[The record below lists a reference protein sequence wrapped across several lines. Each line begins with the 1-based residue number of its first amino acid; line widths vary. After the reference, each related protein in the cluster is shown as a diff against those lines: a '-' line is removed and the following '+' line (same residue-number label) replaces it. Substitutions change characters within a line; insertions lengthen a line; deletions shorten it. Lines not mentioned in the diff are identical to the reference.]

1 VTRDRAGRIA
11 ATTVAAILP
20 LGFLAIFFALP
31 VAGMLA
37 RGFAPG
43 GVLDLGGF
51 AEVLGR
57 ARTQRIIG
65 FTLAISAAATVISVV
80 VGVPVA
86 HALYRLA
93 LPGRRTLRAI
103 VAMPFVL
110 PTVVVGVM
118 FRSLLAEGGALG
130 GLGLDGEWGGILAA
144 FVFFNLAVVVR
155 TVGAAWE
162 GLDRRPEEA
171 AGTLGAGPAT
181 VFRTVT
187 LPALA
192 PSIISAASIV
202 FLFCATAFGVVLTMG
217 GLAYGTVET
226 EIYLLTTALF
236 DLRGAAVLSVVQL
249 VAVVAML
256 LLADRARSRDPGT
269 QRAAKSAIAPGRVTA
284 YAMGSVIATVL
295 AVAFVAVPVLALV
308 VRSLRRQGEWTLDYY
323 LALGRV
329 GGADGRSALPVT
341 VWEALGTSWRIAIDA
356 TILAVVLGLLVA
368 VLVSRP
374 ARSPGGL
381 RWRRLLDGVVMLP
394 LGVSAVTVG
403 FGFLITL
410 DRPPL
415 DLRTSPVLI
424 PIAQAIVALPLVV
437 RTLRR
442 CCGLS
447 TTGNGKSPRRW
458 VLARGRCSPPSTCR
472 SSGGRCWRPSGWRSR
487 SRWGSSVRR
496 VSLRGPTARPSP
508 WSSIASSGAR
518 GSTISAWHSRRRS
531 SSPLSPSPSWVSSS
545 GCGCRQWVPSDAVDQ
560 PCVGVFRGDPRGRR
574 CQP

>member
-1 VTRDRAGRIA
+1 VTWDRAGRIA

-51 AEVLGR
+51 AEVLSR

-171 AGTLGAGPAT
+171 AATLGAGPAT

-256 LLADRARSRDPGT
+256 LLADRARSRDAGT

-437 RTLRR
+437 RTLAPVLRAIDDR
-442 CCGLS
+442 QRQVAATLGAR
-447 TTGNGKSPRRW
+447 PW
-458 VLARGRCSPPSTCR
+458 QVLATVDLPII
-472 SSGGRCWRPSGWRSR
+472 WRPLLAAVGLALAVSLGEFGATSFLARPDSPTLPVVIYR
-487 SRWGSSVRR
+487 LIGRPGVDNLGMALAASVILAVVTVTVMGVVERLRVSSV
-496 VSLRGPTARPSP
+496 
-508 WSSIASSGAR
+508 GA
-518 GSTISAWHSRRRS
+518 
-531 SSPLSPSPSWVSSS
+531 
-545 GCGCRQWVPSDAVDQ
+545 
-560 PCVGVFRGDPRGRR
+560 F
-574 CQP
+574 

>member
-1 VTRDRAGRIA
+1 MTRDRAGRIA

-171 AGTLGAGPAT
+171 AATLGAGPAT

-256 LLADRARSRDPGT
+256 LLADRARSRDAGT

-308 VRSLRRQGEWTLDYY
+308 IRSLRRQGEWTLDYY
-323 LALGRV
+323 FALGRV

-437 RTLRR
+437 RTLAPVLRAIDDR
-442 CCGLS
+442 QRQVAATLGAR
-447 TTGNGKSPRRW
+447 PW
-458 VLARGRCSPPSTCR
+458 QVLATVDLPII
-472 SSGGRCWRPSGWRSR
+472 WRPLLAAIGLALAVSLGEFGATSFLARPDSPTLPVVIYR
-487 SRWGSSVRR
+487 LIGRPGVDNLGMALAASVILAVVTVTVMGVVERLRVSSV
-496 VSLRGPTARPSP
+496 
-508 WSSIASSGAR
+508 GA
-518 GSTISAWHSRRRS
+518 
-531 SSPLSPSPSWVSSS
+531 
-545 GCGCRQWVPSDAVDQ
+545 
-560 PCVGVFRGDPRGRR
+560 F
-574 CQP
+574 

>member
-1 VTRDRAGRIA
+1 VTWDRAGRSA

-51 AEVLGR
+51 AEVLSR

-171 AGTLGAGPAT
+171 AATLGAGPAT

-256 LLADRARSRDPGT
+256 LLADRARSRDAGT

-437 RTLRR
+437 RTLAPVLRAIDDR
-442 CCGLS
+442 QRQVAATLGAR
-447 TTGNGKSPRRW
+447 PW
-458 VLARGRCSPPSTCR
+458 QVLATVDLPII
-472 SSGGRCWRPSGWRSR
+472 WRPLLAAVGLALAVSLGEFGATSFLARPDSPTLPVVIYR
-487 SRWGSSVRR
+487 LIGRPGVDNLGMALAASVILAVVTVTVMGVVERLRVSSV
-496 VSLRGPTARPSP
+496 
-508 WSSIASSGAR
+508 GA
-518 GSTISAWHSRRRS
+518 
-531 SSPLSPSPSWVSSS
+531 
-545 GCGCRQWVPSDAVDQ
+545 
-560 PCVGVFRGDPRGRR
+560 F
-574 CQP
+574 

>member
-1 VTRDRAGRIA
+1 MTRDRAGRIA

-171 AGTLGAGPAT
+171 AATLGAGPAT

-256 LLADRARSRDPGT
+256 LLADRARSRDAGT

-374 ARSPGGL
+374 ARSPGGM

-437 RTLRR
+437 RTLAPVLRAIDDR
-442 CCGLS
+442 QRQVAATLGAR
-447 TTGNGKSPRRW
+447 PW
-458 VLARGRCSPPSTCR
+458 QVLATVDLPII
-472 SSGGRCWRPSGWRSR
+472 WRPLLAAVGLALA
-487 SRWGSSVRR
+487 
-496 VSLRGPTARPSP
+496 VSLGEFGATSFLARPDSP
-508 WSSIASSGAR
+508 TLPVVIYRLIG
-518 GSTISAWHSRRRS
+518 
-531 SSPLSPSPSWVSSS
+531 
-545 GCGCRQWVPSDAVDQ
+545 
-560 PCVGVFRGDPRGRR
+560 
-574 CQP
+574 

>member
-1 VTRDRAGRIA
+1 MLDELPVR
-11 ATTVAAILP
+11 LP

-171 AGTLGAGPAT
+171 AATLGAGPAT

-256 LLADRARSRDPGT
+256 LLADRARSRDAGT

-368 VLVSRP
+368 VLQRLE
-374 ARSPGGL
+374 RGL
-381 RWRRLLDGVVMLP
+381 HHPHQRGHE
-394 LGVSAVTVG
+394 VG
-403 FGFLITL
+403 HR
-410 DRPPL
+410 D
-415 DLRTSPVLI
+415 
-424 PIAQAIVALPLVV
+424 
-437 RTLRR
+437 
-442 CCGLS
+442 
-447 TTGNGKSPRRW
+447 
-458 VLARGRCSPPSTCR
+458 
-472 SSGGRCWRPSGWRSR
+472 
-487 SRWGSSVRR
+487 
-496 VSLRGPTARPSP
+496 
-508 WSSIASSGAR
+508 
-518 GSTISAWHSRRRS
+518 RRREQVA
-531 SSPLSPSPSWVSSS
+531 PNRAFAPHL
-545 GCGCRQWVPSDAVDQ
+545 DACWIRTRTEAN
-560 PCVGVFRGDPRGRR
+560 PGRSAQEHR
-574 CQP
+574 RT

>member
-171 AGTLGAGPAT
+171 AATLGAGPAT

-256 LLADRARSRDPGT
+256 LLADRARSRDAGT

-437 RTLRR
+437 RTLAPVLRAIDDR
-442 CCGLS
+442 QRQVAATLGAR
-447 TTGNGKSPRRW
+447 PW
-458 VLARGRCSPPSTCR
+458 QVLATVDLPII
-472 SSGGRCWRPSGWRSR
+472 WRPLLAAIGLALAVSLGEFGATSFLARPDSPTLPVVIYR
-487 SRWGSSVRR
+487 LIGRPGVDNLGMALAASVILAVVTVTVMGVVERLRVSSV
-496 VSLRGPTARPSP
+496 
-508 WSSIASSGAR
+508 GA
-518 GSTISAWHSRRRS
+518 
-531 SSPLSPSPSWVSSS
+531 
-545 GCGCRQWVPSDAVDQ
+545 
-560 PCVGVFRGDPRGRR
+560 F
-574 CQP
+574 

>member
-1 VTRDRAGRIA
+1 MTRDRAGRIA

-171 AGTLGAGPAT
+171 AATLGAGPAT

-437 RTLRR
+437 RTLAPVLRAIDDR
-442 CCGLS
+442 QRQVAATLGAR
-447 TTGNGKSPRRW
+447 PW
-458 VLARGRCSPPSTCR
+458 QVLATVDLPII
-472 SSGGRCWRPSGWRSR
+472 WRPLLAAIGLALAVSLGEFGATSFLARPDSPTLPVVIYR
-487 SRWGSSVRR
+487 LIGRPGVDNLGMALAASVILAVVTVTVMGVVERLRVSSV
-496 VSLRGPTARPSP
+496 
-508 WSSIASSGAR
+508 GA
-518 GSTISAWHSRRRS
+518 
-531 SSPLSPSPSWVSSS
+531 
-545 GCGCRQWVPSDAVDQ
+545 
-560 PCVGVFRGDPRGRR
+560 F
-574 CQP
+574 

>member
-1 VTRDRAGRIA
+1 MTWDRAGRIA

-51 AEVLGR
+51 AEVLSR

-171 AGTLGAGPAT
+171 AATLGAGPAT

-256 LLADRARSRDPGT
+256 LLADRARSRDAGT

-437 RTLRR
+437 RTLAPVLRAIDDR
-442 CCGLS
+442 QRQVAATLGAR
-447 TTGNGKSPRRW
+447 PW
-458 VLARGRCSPPSTCR
+458 QVLATVDLPII
-472 SSGGRCWRPSGWRSR
+472 WRPLLAAIGLALAVSLGEFGATSFLARPDSPTLPVVIYR
-487 SRWGSSVRR
+487 LIGRPGVDNLGMALAASVILAVVTVTVMGVVERLRVSSV
-496 VSLRGPTARPSP
+496 
-508 WSSIASSGAR
+508 GA
-518 GSTISAWHSRRRS
+518 
-531 SSPLSPSPSWVSSS
+531 
-545 GCGCRQWVPSDAVDQ
+545 
-560 PCVGVFRGDPRGRR
+560 F
-574 CQP
+574 